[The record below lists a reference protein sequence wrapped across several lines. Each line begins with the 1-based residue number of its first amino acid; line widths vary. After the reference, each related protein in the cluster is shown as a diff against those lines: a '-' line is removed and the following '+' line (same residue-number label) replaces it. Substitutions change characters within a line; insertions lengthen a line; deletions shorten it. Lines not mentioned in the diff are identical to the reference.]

1 MLTLSE
7 RLTLRAMSNANMLL
21 EPPPKGIE
29 RPGYIAGWDKATASP
44 IARRKGALIVIRPT
58 YNRAIGSG
66 RSVTIS
72 ATPGGL

>member
-1 MLTLSE
+1 MADLTLSQ
-7 RLTLRAMSNANMLL
+7 RLSLRAMSNANTLL
-21 EPPPKGIE
+21 DPPPKGIE

-44 IARRKGALIVIRPT
+44 IVRLKGALIVIRPT

-72 ATPGGL
+72 ATPG